1 MKATFN
7 VTLIHDPGLIALS
20 NMPIYQSEVKDGWKY
35 DHFEK
40 TVTMSTYLAAF
51 AVGDF
56 KYKQTETDS
65 GIQVWRVMVL
75 SAECFSNLSRAIRIN
90 GLRTPGYICLFS
102 VYNNNNNNNN
112 NNDECLMYLALLC

>member
-7 VTLIHDPGLIALS
+7 VTLVHDPRLIALS

-40 TVTMSTYLAAF
+40 TVKMSTYLAAF

-56 KYKQTETDS
+56 KYKETKTER
-65 GIQVWRVMVL
+65 GIQVTSPRVSWWHKCVFHDL
-75 SAECFSNLSRAIRIN
+75 SPLGYFCYQYDIALRSYTFLS
-90 GLRTPGYICLFS
+90 
-102 VYNNNNNNNN
+102 
-112 NNDECLMYLALLC
+112 